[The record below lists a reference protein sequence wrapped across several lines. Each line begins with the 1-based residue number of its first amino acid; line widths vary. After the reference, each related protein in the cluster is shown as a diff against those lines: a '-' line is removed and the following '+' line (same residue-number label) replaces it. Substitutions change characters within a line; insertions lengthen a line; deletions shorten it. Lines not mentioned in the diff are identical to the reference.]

1 MKYPI
6 DVAIWVIGNL
16 DDRSLDNVRNVMIWI
31 AREFELDAVDSERLA
46 MAFHLVKGRPYFYQ
60 PGEIKRSE
68 AMLEEELDILRE
80 AVGGK
85 L

>member
-6 DVAIWVIGNL
+6 DIAIWVIGNL
-16 DDRSLDNVRNVMIWI
+16 DDRSPDNVRNAMIRI
-31 AREFELDAVDSERLA
+31 VRELDLNTGDSEQLA
-46 MAFHLVKGRPYFYQ
+46 MAFHLVKGRPYFYH
-60 PGEIKRSE
+60 PEEVKKSE
-68 AMLEEELDILRE
+68 AKLEEELGILRE